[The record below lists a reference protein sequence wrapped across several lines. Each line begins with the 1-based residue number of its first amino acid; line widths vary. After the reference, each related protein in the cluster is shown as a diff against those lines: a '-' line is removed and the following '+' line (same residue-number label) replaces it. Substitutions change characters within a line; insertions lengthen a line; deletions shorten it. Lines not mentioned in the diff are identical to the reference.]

1 MLRIQAVGKRKAQLE
16 AQVNPASANEPEAI
30 PWVYYDTQTI
40 ANGAAGPVSFFANS
54 NADKTLSNLEQSGT
68 IPDPFYFEIEAFNLD
83 FLAKG
88 GTTVTAAGVMEDL
101 AEILYAQRA
110 IFVFTFAGKEYLRIP
125 ATFLHASGGPLGV
138 VSANLTAP
146 LIYEFAN
153 NSFPDGGFYIG
164 KRITIPPKQSW
175 QVQLQLAGAPTLVA
189 TRTFRVSMA
198 GVLHR
203 RVL

>member
-1 MLRIQAVGKRKAQLE
+1 VLRIQAVGKRRGQLE

-30 PWVYYDTQTI
+30 PWVYYDSQNI
-40 ANGAAGPVSFFANS
+40 ANAAAGPISFFANS

-101 AEILYAQRA
+101 AEILYTQRA
-110 IFVFTFAGKEYLRIP
+110 VFVFTFAGKEYLRIP
-125 ATFLHASGGPLGV
+125 LTFLHASGGPLGV

-175 QVQLQLAGAPTLVA
+175 QVQIQLAGAATLVA
-189 TRTFRVSMA
+189 TRMFRVSMA

>member
-1 MLRIQAVGKRKAQLE
+1 
-16 AQVNPASANEPEAI
+16 
-30 PWVYYDTQTI
+30 
-40 ANGAAGPVSFFANS
+40 
-54 NADKTLSNLEQSGT
+54 
-68 IPDPFYFEIEAFNLD
+68 
-83 FLAKG
+83 
-88 GTTVTAAGVMEDL
+88 MEDL

-110 IFVFTFAGKEYLRIP
+110 VFVLTFAGKEYLRIP
-125 ATFLHASGGPLGV
+125 LTYLHSSGGPLGV

-164 KRITIPPKQSW
+164 KKITIPPKQSF
-175 QVQLQLAGAPTLVA
+175 QSQIQLAGAPTMVA
-189 TRTFRVSMA
+189 TRKFRVSMA